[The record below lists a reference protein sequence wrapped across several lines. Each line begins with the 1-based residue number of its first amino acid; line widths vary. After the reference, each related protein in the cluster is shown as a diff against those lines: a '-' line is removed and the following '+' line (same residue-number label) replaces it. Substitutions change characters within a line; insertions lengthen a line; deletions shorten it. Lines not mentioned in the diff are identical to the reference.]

1 MSDGINDSERGG
13 AFLSKN
19 QSGVSDEKVP
29 CPHNVI
35 RRSKDRYPFAAYV
48 CGSCAQIFEAK
59 PYTPPEP
66 IKEPMFD
73 RRPPWGFRD
82 RQA

>member
-1 MSDGINDSERGG
+1 MSGSINDRPFPD
-13 AFLSKN
+13 A
-19 QSGVSDEKVP
+19 VTT

-35 RRSKDRYPFAAYV
+35 RIKRGNHAPTLYV
-48 CGSCAQIFEAK
+48 CGSCASLFTVHEHRE
-59 PYTPPEP
+59 PEP
-66 IKEPMFD
+66 GPREPMFD